1 MDTERKYQTSHIVIA
16 FAPQSGLTMEIA
28 AQILVHCMV
37 ELTVILLI
45 EDVWEAVIGNWQKE
59 AAKLGDYVTI
69 QFAISG
75 THFLDVVSVNMT
87 EAAPLQWLVEIQ
99 YAKRIRIR
107 DHLHLGFVIQ
117 V

>member
-45 EDVWEAVIGNWQKE
+45 EDVWEAVIGN
-59 AAKLGDYVTI
+59 
-69 QFAISG
+69 
-75 THFLDVVSVNMT
+75 
-87 EAAPLQWLVEIQ
+87 
-99 YAKRIRIR
+99 
-107 DHLHLGFVIQ
+107 
-117 V
+117 